1 MPGLEVPRYSPVSRH
16 DFPISEM
23 EAWLQSWLA
32 WIRSEKG
39 TLSEYNQQARPMG
52 CVLPVVAHGGGGGV
66 EQEIIWTLYHPL
78 RLNFQRSSLSLPLV
92 SKGILSPLERDNPGP
107 QLRGQ
112 ALSIA

>member
-52 CVLPVVAHGGGGGV
+52 CVLPVVAHGGGGGGGGRAGNNMDPLSSP
-66 EQEIIWTLYHPL
+66 EIKLPEIE
-78 RLNFQRSSLSLPLV
+78 FESSLGFKRNP
-92 SKGILSPLERDNPGP
+92 KPPGERQPRSP
-107 QLRGQ
+107 
-112 ALSIA
+112 A